1 MNKSLIKG
9 LVFIILCACSYEP
22 ILQNKKY
29 DFQFVNIY
37 FEGDNKINNIIKN
50 DLMGRSSGLIKYDI
64 KFKTQKL
71 KEILSS
77 NEKGDPTVYKIQVNI
92 SYILIEK
99 NKNILENEISK
110 QIIYNNINDKFELSQ
125 YEENVINNLANNISS
140 EILMSVNTL
149 SK

>member
-9 LVFIILCACSYEP
+9 LVFIILCAYIQP

-37 FEGDNKINNIIKN
+37 FEGDSKINNIIKN
-50 DLMGRSSGLIKYDI
+50 DLMGRGNGLIKYDI
-64 KFKTQKL
+64 KFKTEKL

-77 NEKGDPTVYKIQVNI
+77 NEKGDPTVYKIQINI
-92 SYILIEK
+92 SYILFEK

-125 YEENVINNLANNISS
+125 YEENVIDNLANNISS

>member
-37 FEGDNKINNIIKN
+37 FEGDSKINNIIKN
-50 DLMGRSSGLIKYDI
+50 DLMGRGNGLIKYDI
-64 KFKTQKL
+64 KFKTEKL

-77 NEKGDPTVYKIQVNI
+77 NEKGDPTVYKIQINI
-92 SYILIEK
+92 SYILFEK

-110 QIIYNNINDKFELSQ
+110 QIIYNNISDKFELSQ

>member
-1 MNKSLIKG
+1 
-9 LVFIILCACSYEP
+9 
-22 ILQNKKY
+22 
-29 DFQFVNIY
+29 
-37 FEGDNKINNIIKN
+37 
-50 DLMGRSSGLIKYDI
+50 MGRGNGLIKYDI
-64 KFKTQKL
+64 KFKTEKL

-77 NEKGDPTVYKIQVNI
+77 NEKGDPTVYKIQINI
-92 SYILIEK
+92 SYILFEK

>member
-92 SYILIEK
+92 SYIIIEK

>member
-37 FEGDNKINNIIKN
+37 FEGDSKINNIIKN
-50 DLMGRSSGLIKYDI
+50 DLMGRGNGLIKYEI

-77 NEKGDPTVYKIQVNI
+77 NEKGDPTVYKIQINI
-92 SYILIEK
+92 SYILFEK

>member
-37 FEGDNKINNIIKN
+37 FEGDSKINNIIKN
-50 DLMGRSSGLIKYDI
+50 DLMGRGNGLIKYDI
-64 KFKTQKL
+64 KFKTEKL

-77 NEKGDPTVYKIQVNI
+77 NEKGDTTVYKIQINI
-92 SYILIEK
+92 SYILFEK

-125 YEENVINNLANNISS
+125 YEENVIDNLANNISS

>member
-50 DLMGRSSGLIKYDI
+50 DLMGRSNGLIKYDI

>member
-37 FEGDNKINNIIKN
+37 FEGDSKINNIIKN
-50 DLMGRSSGLIKYDI
+50 DLMGRGNGLIKYDI
-64 KFKTQKL
+64 KFKTEKL

-77 NEKGDPTVYKIQVNI
+77 NEKGDPTVYKIQINI
-92 SYILIEK
+92 SYILFEK

>member
-37 FEGDNKINNIIKN
+37 FEGDSKINNIIKN
-50 DLMGRSSGLIKYDI
+50 DLMGRGNGLIKYDI
-64 KFKTQKL
+64 KFKTEKL

-77 NEKGDPTVYKIQVNI
+77 NEKGDTTVYKIQINI
-92 SYILIEK
+92 SYILFEK

-125 YEENVINNLANNISS
+125 YEENVIDN
-140 EILMSVNTL
+140 
-149 SK
+149 

>member
-37 FEGDNKINNIIKN
+37 FEGDSKINNIIKN
-50 DLMGRSSGLIKYDI
+50 DLMGRGNGLIKYDI
-64 KFKTQKL
+64 KFKTEKL

-77 NEKGDPTVYKIQVNI
+77 NEKGDPTVYKIQINI
-92 SYILIEK
+92 SYILFEK

-125 YEENVINNLANNISS
+125 YEENVIDNLANNISS